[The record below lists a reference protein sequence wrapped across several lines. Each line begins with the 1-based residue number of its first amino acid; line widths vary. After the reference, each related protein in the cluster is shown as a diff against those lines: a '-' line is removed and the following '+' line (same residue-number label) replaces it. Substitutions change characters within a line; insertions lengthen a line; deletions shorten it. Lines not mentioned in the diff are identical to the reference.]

1 MMPVTG
7 PTLYSVPDAP
17 VGDGNFDVFGIN
29 ILSRLEYECLM
40 ATRK

>member
-1 MMPVTG
+1 MMPATG
-7 PTLYSVPDAP
+7 AALFSVPDVP

-40 ATRK
+40 ATRG